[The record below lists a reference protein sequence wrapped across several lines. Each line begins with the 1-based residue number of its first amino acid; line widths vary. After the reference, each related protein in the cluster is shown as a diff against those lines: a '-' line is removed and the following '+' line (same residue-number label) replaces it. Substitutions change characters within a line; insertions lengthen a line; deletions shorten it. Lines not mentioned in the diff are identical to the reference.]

1 MRRKQRGSLYS
12 RKAFT
17 ATCRPRRMKGAARP
31 GSQESERGRVL
42 RIAASGMK
50 TSRSSNSLAFES
62 RLSKLKRASS
72 DDHLSKPRSTSA
84 ATTSRLKKTIT
95 TGAVSEVTDSRLKS
109 STGTVSTSRRS
120 GIPGPREAPAA
131 SARERVSLH
140 GQANTKRALVSSVP
154 TRQQRSPV
162 KPQPGHGASPESQN
176 KKLHPEARSK
186 DPEISRVSRELQGS
200 PDANKVTA
208 RTLGFLRRELPLLKQ
223 DHRLSA
229 EKLQATAEVGHSSSS
244 TDSSLLTSESGN
256 TLRTSGSSSSDLTK
270 TSMSPDVPDLDQRAD
285 RSSGLLGGGSA
296 VERLHDG
303 TTEEMQTPPQQ
314 LSSKEQVLHEFVVER
329 VQRNCMKRL
338 SHENQELEGR
348 LHKEA
353 VGMRGQEKELQEGLG
368 ARCWPVELE
377 QKHRELERLHA
388 ELQKKVLAEQEQLL
402 DLQQQL
408 SCSLRHAEEAQGTI
422 RGLQEEVAQLHRLL
436 EAEKQHNGTLAK
448 ILEDLKVENSH
459 LRIQLESTAVDHS
472 PGAQLERTCTGLQK
486 ELSEAHG
493 ELKNLQG
500 LLCKREEECQQLT
513 ELCDRQGE
521 QLININCQLQEKAS
535 KNQAEVRDMKDL
547 IYELEDQVE
556 QDRVVKLH
564 NNQVISDLEG
574 KVMKLEEQKLDLERQ
589 LKALTK
595 QMKKEMEEWR
605 IFQADLQT
613 AVVVANDIKSE
624 AQQELRTVK
633 QKLREEEER
642 SSRLQEELEAVRT
655 NSLLNR
661 KGPSDDGDNNSQ
673 QQRVF
678 LSRIQPAEPGQPLT
692 DVKSLIKSFDMG
704 CQGGI
709 GQNVAVHPVSH
720 NPLSGIPV
728 RTAPAAAV
736 SPMQRHSICG
746 SGKTTNK
753 GSGNQARLRE
763 TCHTDVL
770 KRRAEELKPDYFLP
784 KTPSLESLGKSLAL
798 SFGAK
803 MSALASSSFS
813 PQSKLSVERKD
824 PLAALAREYGGSK
837 RNGLLKWCQRKTE
850 GYPDIDITNFS
861 SSWSDGLALCALLHT
876 YLPAHI
882 PYQELSSQNKKRNFL
897 LAFQAAE
904 SIGIKPSLELSE
916 MMYTERPD
924 WQRVMQYVA
933 QIYKYFET

>member
-1 MRRKQRGSLYS
+1 
-12 RKAFT
+12 
-17 ATCRPRRMKGAARP
+17 MKGAARP
-31 GSQESERGRVL
+31 GSQETERGRVL
-42 RIAASGMK
+42 RIPASGMK

-72 DDHLSKPRSTSA
+72 DDHLSKARGTP

-95 TGAVSEVTDSRLKS
+95 TGAVPEAAESRLKS

-120 GIPGPREAPAA
+120 GIPGPREVPAA

-140 GQANTKRALVSSVP
+140 GQVNTKRALVSGVP

-162 KPQPGHGASPESQN
+162 KLQPGHGASPECQS

-208 RTLGFLRRELPLLKQ
+208 RTLGFLRPELSLLKQ
-223 DHRLSA
+223 DHRLLA
-229 EKLQATAEVGHSSSS
+229 DKVHATSEVGHSSSS
-244 TDSSLLTSESGN
+244 TDSSLLTSGSGN
-256 TLRTSGSSSSDLTK
+256 TLRTSGSSSSDLT
-270 TSMSPDVPDLDQRAD
+270 TSPDVPDLEQLAD
-285 RSSGLLGGGSA
+285 RDSGPLSGRTA
-296 VERLHDG
+296 VERLNDG
-303 TTEEMQTPPQQ
+303 TTEEIQTPPQQ
-314 LSSKEQVLHEFVVER
+314 LSIKEQVLHELVVER

-338 SHENQELEGR
+338 SHENQEPQERSYTGT
-348 LHKEA
+348 
-353 VGMRGQEKELQEGLG
+353 VGMRGQEKELQKGLD
-368 ARCWPVELE
+368 ARSWPVELE
-377 QKHRELERLHA
+377 QKHAELERLHA
-388 ELQKKVLAEQEQLL
+388 ELQEKALAEQEQLL
-402 DLQQQL
+402 DLRQQL
-408 SCSLRHAEEAQGTI
+408 SCSLRHAEEAQGTV
-422 RGLQEEVAQLHRLL
+422 RGLQEEVTQLHRLL
-436 EAEKQHNGTLAK
+436 EAERQHSGALTK

-459 LRIQLESTAVDHS
+459 LRTQLKTTAEDHA
-472 PGAQLERTCTGLQK
+472 PGAQLELTCTGLQQ

-493 ELKNLQG
+493 ELKNLHG

-521 QLININCQLQEKAS
+521 QLISINCQLQEKAS
-535 KNQAEVRDMKDL
+535 KNQAEVRDMKDI

-589 LKALTK
+589 LKTLTK

-624 AQQELRTVK
+624 AQQELRAVK
-633 QKLREEEER
+633 QKLREEEEK

-655 NSLLNR
+655 SSLLNR
-661 KGPSDDGDNNSQ
+661 KEPSDDGDSSSQ
-673 QQRVF
+673 LQKVF
-678 LSRIQPAEPGQPLT
+678 LSRVPPTEPGQPLT
-692 DVKSLIKSFDMG
+692 DVKSLIKSFDTG
-704 CQGGI
+704 CQAGGV
-709 GQNVAVHPVSH
+709 GHNVPVHTVSR

-736 SPMQRHSICG
+736 SPMQRHSMCG
-746 SGKTTNK
+746 SGKLTNK

-763 TCHTDVL
+763 MCHTDML

-784 KTPSLESLGKSLAL
+784 KNPSLESLSKPLSL
-798 SFGAK
+798 SFGTK

-850 GYPDIDITNFS
+850 GYPNIDITNFS

-882 PYQELSSQNKKRNFL
+882 PFQELSSQNKKRNFL

-904 SIGIKPSLELSE
+904 SVGIKPSLELSE
-916 MMYTERPD
+916 MIYTDRPD